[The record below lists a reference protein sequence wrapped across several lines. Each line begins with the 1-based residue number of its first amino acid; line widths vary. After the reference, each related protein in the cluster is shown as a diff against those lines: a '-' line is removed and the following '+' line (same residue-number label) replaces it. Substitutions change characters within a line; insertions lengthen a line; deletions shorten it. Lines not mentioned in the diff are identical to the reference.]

1 MNGLPDVDA
10 VLTTRELADMIKRAG
25 IAYNE
30 LPNEEFDDDLLGDYS
45 GAGAIFGTTG
55 GVMEAALRTAY
66 HALTGE
72 EYGPIAFHEV
82 RGLASVKDAEIDIK
96 GTKVKVAVASG
107 MKDAEKLLKE
117 IEEGKSPYAFI
128 EIMACP
134 GGCING
140 GGQPFV
146 KPALLPNEGKDI
158 LDTYRK
164 KRADIL
170 YRIDEGRPIR
180 QSHNNPD
187 IIRLYKDYLGEPCSE
202 KAEELLHTS
211 YVADRERFPAK

>member
-1 MNGLPDVDA
+1 M
-10 VLTTRELADMIKRAG
+10 K
-25 IAYNE
+25 
-30 LPNEEFDDDLLGDYS
+30 
-45 GAGAIFGTTG
+45 GAG
-55 GVMEAALRTAY
+55 
-66 HALTGE
+66 
-72 EYGPIAFHEV
+72 
-82 RGLASVKDAEIDIK
+82 
-96 GTKVKVAVASG
+96 
-107 MKDAEKLLKE
+107 KLLKD
-117 IEEGKSPYAFI
+117 IEEWKSPYAFI
-128 EIMACP
+128 EIMAGP

-140 GGQPFV
+140 GGQPVV
-146 KPALLPNEGKDI
+146 KAALLPNEGKDI

-211 YVADRERFPAK
+211 YVEGRERFPAK